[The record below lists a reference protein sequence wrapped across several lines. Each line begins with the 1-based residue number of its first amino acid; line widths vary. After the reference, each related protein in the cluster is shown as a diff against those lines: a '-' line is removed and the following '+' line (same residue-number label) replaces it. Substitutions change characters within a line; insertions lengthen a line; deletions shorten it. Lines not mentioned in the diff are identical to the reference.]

1 MAGKNFDK
9 NWFKKWFGTGDYL
22 ELYKHRNSSDASKIA
37 GLITRTLKLPRGSRV
52 LDVAC
57 GNGRHSLIFASKGFN
72 VLGIDLSAFLI
83 GEAKKK
89 LRTEYSRQ
97 KDHLK
102 FEIRDMRNIDHRNE
116 FDLAVNLFSSFG
128 YFEKDSENF
137 RVFGSIAR
145 ALKPGGY
152 FFFDYL
158 NESALREKLVP
169 SDVSVRNHN
178 AVVQVREIKNN
189 AVYKTIYI
197 VKNSPGKGNPE
208 VSVFHEMIKL
218 YSLEKFKAAFA
229 KSGLDIIRTFGDYH
243 GKRYNKHSSE
253 RLIILARKKKQ

>member
-1 MAGKNFDK
+1 MAENKSNSS
-9 NWFKKWFGTGDYL
+9 WFKKWFGTKDYL

-37 GLITRTLKLPRGSRV
+37 GLITHTLKLPKGSKV

-57 GNGRHSLIFASKGFN
+57 GNGRHSLIFAAKGYD

-83 GEAKKK
+83 GEANKK
-89 LRTEYSRQ
+89 LRTDYRKQ
-97 KDHLK
+97 KDHLR
-102 FEIRDMRNIDHRNE
+102 FEIRDMRNITHINE

-137 RVFGSIAR
+137 KVFESIAR

-158 NESALREKLVP
+158 NETTLKKNIVP
-169 SDVSVRNHN
+169 FDIQVRNHN
-178 AVVQVREIKNN
+178 AIVQVREIRDN

-197 VKNSPGKGNPE
+197 IRNNPKGNKPVIDE
-208 VSVFHEMIKL
+208 FYEMIKL
-218 YSLEKFKAAFA
+218 YSLAEFTKVLSKYGLKVI
-229 KSGLDIIRTFGDYH
+229 KSFGDYS
-243 GKRYNKHSSE
+243 GKKYNKNSSE
-253 RLIILARKKKQ
+253 RLIILARKK